1 MAIVT
6 GTALESNKNFRVNF
20 DGGNLSSDGGL
31 LLLKEFYHKLGV
43 KALLKKHFHTT
54 DSASFRIHK
63 DHENLLQ
70 MLYQITGAYF
80 QDDHADSLRNDPVL
94 NAVIGK
100 NALAS
105 QPTLSRF
112 HNRMDA
118 QSLEQLEE
126 IQRIFRGR
134 VYSVEKPEHILFD
147 LDSTLLAAYGTQE
160 GEAFNYHYQAHGYH
174 PLLCFDGLTG
184 DLLKVE
190 LRPGTQYCSKGA
202 ATFMLPL
209 LEEYQRD
216 YPKTALF
223 ARGDSGFAT
232 DELYS
237 LFETNGTSYVIR
249 LKENPVLRR
258 LAEALDSELY
268 DLTREDAVSY
278 AVVYGEFLYKAGSW
292 DYPRWVVYK
301 IEKPYGQ
308 MLHMHTFV
316 VTNMDSSPEDLI
328 RFYCKRGQMEN
339 FIKECKSGFDM
350 SYVSSS
356 SMIVNAN
363 RVQIHALAYNLFNW
377 FRRLT
382 LPESM
387 RKDRIDTVRF
397 KLLKLAARI
406 VRSARY
412 VYFKLCSHCPYQTQF
427 YETLSNIG
435 KLCLQLE

>member
-118 QSLEQLEE
+118 LSLEQLEE

-258 LAEALDSELY
+258 LSEALDSELY
-268 DLTREDAVSY
+268 DLTREEAVSY

-292 DYPRWVVYK
+292 DYPRRVVCK